1 MPLIVENS
9 YWAVWH
15 ISEAEDDLRASLP
28 SADQAA
34 LAVLKHP
41 TRRLE
46 WLAARRLAQHLAQ
59 AAGHAYEGM
68 DKDEFGRPWLINCP
82 RRISLSHAFPRA
94 AALLSPPERPHASVG
109 IDLERARPE
118 VARLAPRF
126 LHPDELAAAHGD
138 VAALR
143 LLWSAKE
150 ALYKLYGER
159 QLDLRRDLRVA
170 PFRPAPRG
178 SLQGRIVPTG
188 QEITLYYEQ
197 NEAYTIVAGVG

>member
-1 MPLIVENS
+1 MPLIS
-9 YWAVWH
+9 KSPYWAIWC
-15 ISEAEDDLRASLP
+15 ITEEEDDLRSSLP

-34 LAVLKHP
+34 LDVLTHP

-46 WLAARRLAQHLAQ
+46 WLAARCLAQQLTQ
-59 AAGHAYEGM
+59 AAGYAYEGI

-82 RRISLSHAFPRA
+82 LRISLSHAFPRA
-94 AALLSPPERPHASVG
+94 AALLSPPARPQAPVG

-118 VARLAPRF
+118 VIRLAPRF

-138 VAALR
+138 WAALR

-150 ALYKLYGER
+150 ALYKIHGER

-170 PFRPAPRG
+170 PFRPAPTG
-178 SLQGRIVPTG
+178 SLQGYIAPTG
-188 QEITLYYEQ
+188 QEITLHYEQ
-197 NEAYTIVAGVG
+197 NDAYTLVAGIG